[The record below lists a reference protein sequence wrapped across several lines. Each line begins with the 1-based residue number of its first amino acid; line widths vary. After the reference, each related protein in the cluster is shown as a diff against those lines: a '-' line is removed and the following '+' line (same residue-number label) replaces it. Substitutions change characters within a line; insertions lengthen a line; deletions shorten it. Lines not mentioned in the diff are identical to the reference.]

1 MATVPSQLAYH
12 ILLNNMGPIL
22 SSSINILFNSY
33 LNTNKQPM
41 HTIIRGEIDDERELE
56 LLQMD
61 RLLKWMR
68 LIFDESTPSSEP
80 LTPRS
85 ETQREYKKELYNIY
99 ITICTDYKEYIK
111 YKKYNQSIW
120 ILSSYR
126 SKDTKS
132 LSKKIISD
140 IKLFKEGLQMYSMFE
155 KL

>member
-1 MATVPSQLAYH
+1 MASVPSQLAYH
-12 ILLNNMGPIL
+12 IILNNMGPIL
-22 SSSINILFNSY
+22 SSSINILCNSY

-41 HTIIRGEIDDERELE
+41 NTIIRSEVDNERELD

-68 LIFDESTPSSEP
+68 LVFDESTPSSEP
-80 LTPRS
+80 LSPRS

-99 ITICTDYKEYIK
+99 VTIGTDYKEYQRW
-111 YKKYNQSIW
+111 KKYNQSIW